1 MLKRASPLP
10 ESPDEILG
18 EVVELVIPIQFT
30 IR

>member
-10 ESPDEILG
+10 EPPDEIPG
-18 EVVELVIPIQFT
+18 EIVELVIPIQFT